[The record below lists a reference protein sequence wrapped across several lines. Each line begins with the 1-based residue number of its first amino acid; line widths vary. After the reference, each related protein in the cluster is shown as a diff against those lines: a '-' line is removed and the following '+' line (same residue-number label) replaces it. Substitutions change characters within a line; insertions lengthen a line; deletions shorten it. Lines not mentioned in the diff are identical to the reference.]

1 MPRHLRSSRSMSY
14 QVTFILFFSVCI
26 IHQTWA
32 ADTASIISVD
42 KDKGVVTIRNN
53 QTGQSDQIK
62 IESVDEL
69 QSLKVGTELPKPD
82 VVDVQ
87 TRAAQS
93 PHTMS
98 GKTPEQSCYQ
108 RCMTS
113 PGTTIAQCMY
123 WCGTR

>member
-62 IESVDEL
+62 IESADEL